1 MTIWLLLLVAAL
13 NGLLVKAPAA
23 TPHSSVA
30 HNEMG
35 RSMGPDNSGTGG
47 PVGGPA
53 LPGGR

>member
-13 NGLLVKAPAA
+13 NGLLVRAPAA
-23 TPHSSVA
+23 TPHSSA
-30 HNEMG
+30 APSEIG
-35 RSMGPDNSGTGG
+35 RSMGGDNSGTGG